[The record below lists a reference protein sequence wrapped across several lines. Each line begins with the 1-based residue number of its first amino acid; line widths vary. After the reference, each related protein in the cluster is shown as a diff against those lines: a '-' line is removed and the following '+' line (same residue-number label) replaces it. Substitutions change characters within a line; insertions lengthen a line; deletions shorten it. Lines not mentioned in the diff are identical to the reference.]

1 MSIGKAEYLRTLT
14 VSTLQNRSVP
24 VGTELDGSSPPS
36 IFIGSAG
43 YPKVYAGPL
52 ITPEH
57 GDTGIYD
64 TPESWIPAQKS
75 QEEIIGYRLSLVR
88 GKRLVET
95 TDIHSRFVSQL
106 QEIVLSDTSVESE
119 AAFLEIPTG
128 FSLSEEH
135 APFGPSASI
144 DTLSCEPV
152 RWNHHLERVFDDTD
166 LLARDAVINLHQEK
180 VPFSAIQ
187 KAFSAGTMGNGKK
200 RHLVPTR
207 WSITAV
213 DSTLADSLYNR
224 VKQFSPIDTWRVHE
238 FSSLH
243 NRYAIILTPTGW
255 QYEWTEAFIRVLGD
269 EKLVFSDSEIKRPKT
284 EYSSVGGC
292 YYSCKMAVLE
302 ALLKEQKQAGAI
314 VLREATEGYVPLG
327 VFNVRENVR
336 NAMLTRGKEFESF
349 KDAFSYVSGTMTLEP
364 EYFIKSGRL
373 LRSLMKEQQ
382 TRLSDFTSCKTEHS
396 DGDNYD
402 K

>member
-1 MSIGKAEYLRTLT
+1 MSLGKAEYLRTLT
-14 VSTLQNRSVP
+14 VSTLQSRSVP
-24 VGTELDGSSPPS
+24 IGTELDGSTPPS

-43 YPKVYAGPL
+43 YPKVFAGPL
-52 ITPEH
+52 IAPVH

-64 TPESWIPAQKS
+64 KPESWIPGQKS
-75 QEEIIGYRLSLVR
+75 QEEIISYRLNLIR

-95 TDIHSRFVSQL
+95 TDLNSRFTSQL
-106 QEIVLSDTSVESE
+106 QEIALSDTSVESE
-119 AAFLEIPTG
+119 AAFHEIPTG
-128 FSLSEEH
+128 FSLSEDH

-166 LLARDAVINLHQEK
+166 LRATEAVIRLHQDK
-180 VPFSAIQ
+180 LPFSTIQ

-213 DSTLADSLYNR
+213 DSTLANHLFNR

-243 NRYAIILTPTGW
+243 NKYAVILTPTGW
-255 QYEWTEAFIRVLGD
+255 QYEWTEAFIHVMGD
-269 EKLVFSDSEIKRPKT
+269 EELVFSDSEIKRPKT

-302 ALLKEQKQAGAI
+302 ALLREKKQAGAI

-336 NAMLTRGKEFESF
+336 NAMAVKGKEFETF
-349 KDAFSYVSGTMTLEP
+349 KDAFSYVSGTMTLPP
-364 EYFIKSGRL
+364 ERFIQSGRV
-373 LRSLMKEQQ
+373 LRSLLQEQQ
-382 TRLSDFTSCKTEHS
+382 TRLSDFFKTPCKNIEST
-396 DGDNYD
+396 DCP
-402 K
+402 

>member
-1 MSIGKAEYLRTLT
+1 MIRGKSEYLRTLT
-14 VSTLQNRSVP
+14 ASTQTSRSVP
-24 VGTELDGSSPPS
+24 IGTELEGSSPPS

-52 ITPEH
+52 IAPEQ
-57 GDTGIYD
+57 GDVRIYD
-64 TPESWIPAQKS
+64 MPESWIPAKKS
-75 QEEIIGYRLSLVR
+75 QEEIIEYRLGLVR
-88 GKRLVET
+88 GKRLVDVADVE
-95 TDIHSRFVSQL
+95 SRFVSQL
-106 QEIVLSDTSVESE
+106 QEIVLSDTSVASE
-119 AAFLEIPTG
+119 AAFEHVPTG

-135 APFGPSASI
+135 APYGPSAPI
-144 DTLSCEPV
+144 QRLACESV
-152 RWNHHLERVFDDTD
+152 RWNRDLERVFDDTD
-166 LLARDAVINLHQEK
+166 LMAKEAIITLHKEH

-187 KAFSAGTMGNGKK
+187 KAFSAGTMGRGTR

-213 DSTLADSLYNR
+213 DSTLADHLYHQ
-224 VKQFSPIDTWRVHE
+224 VKRYQPIDTWRVHE

-269 EKLVFSDSEIKRPKT
+269 EKLVFSDYETQRPKT

-302 ALLKEQKQAGAI
+302 ALERERRQAGAI

-336 NAMLTRGKEFESF
+336 HALREEGKEFESF
-349 KDAFSYVSGTMTLEP
+349 KDAFSYVSQSMTLEP
-364 EYFIKSGRL
+364 DYFVRSGRL
-373 LRSLMKEQQ
+373 LRSMVKDQQ
-382 TRLSDFTSCKTEHS
+382 TRLSDFR
-396 DGDNYD
+396 
-402 K
+402 

>member
-1 MSIGKAEYLRTLT
+1 MSVGKAEYLRTLT
-14 VSTLQNRSVP
+14 VSTLQSRSVP
-24 VGTELDGSSPPS
+24 IGTELDGSTPPS

-57 GDTGIYD
+57 GDTGKYD
-64 TPESWIPAQKS
+64 TPELWIPAQTS
-75 QEEIIGYRLSLVR
+75 QEEIIRYRLNLVR

-95 TDIHSRFVSQL
+95 GDISSRFVSQL

-119 AAFLEIPTG
+119 AAFREVPTG
-128 FSLSEEH
+128 FSLSEDH
-135 APFGPSASI
+135 APFGPSATI
-144 DTLSCEPV
+144 DKLSCDPV
-152 RWNHHLERVFDDTD
+152 RWNHRLEKVFDDTD
-166 LLARDAVINLHQEK
+166 LRATDAVIRLHQDK
-180 VPFSAIQ
+180 VPFSTIQ

-213 DSTLADSLYNR
+213 DSALANHLFNR
-224 VKQFSPIDTWRVHE
+224 VKQYSPIDTWRVHE

-243 NRYAIILTPTGW
+243 NRYAVILTPTGW

-269 EKLVFSDSEIKRPKT
+269 EELVFSDSEIKKPKA

-292 YYSCKMAVLE
+292 YYSCKMAILE
-302 ALLKEQKQAGAI
+302 ALLREQKQAGAI

-336 NAMLTRGKEFESF
+336 NAMAVKGKEFETF
-349 KDAFSYVSGTMTLEP
+349 KDAFSYVSDTMTLP
-364 EYFIKSGRL
+364 PDRFIKSGRV
-373 LRSLMKEQQ
+373 LRSLLQEQQ
-382 TRLSDFTSCKTEHS
+382 TRLSDFFKGPSSGKKNEELS
-396 DGDNYD
+396 
-402 K
+402 

>member
-14 VSTLQNRSVP
+14 VSTLQSRSVP
-24 VGTELDGSSPPS
+24 IGTELDGSSPPS

-43 YPKVYAGPL
+43 YPKVFAGPL

-57 GDTGIYD
+57 GDTGVYD

-75 QEEIIGYRLSLVR
+75 QEEIIGYRLGLVR

-119 AAFLEIPTG
+119 AAFLEVPTG
-128 FSLSEEH
+128 FSFSEEH

-144 DTLSCEPV
+144 DKLSCEPV
-152 RWNHHLERVFDDTD
+152 RWNHHLERAFDDTD
-166 LLARDAVINLHQEK
+166 LLARDAVINLHKEK
-180 VPFSAIQ
+180 VPFSSIQ

-213 DSTLADSLYNR
+213 DSTLANHLFHQVKKFSLMDS
-224 VKQFSPIDTWRVHE
+224 WRVHE

-243 NRYAIILTPTGW
+243 NRYAVILTPTGW

-269 EKLVFSDSEIKRPKT
+269 EELIFSDSEIKSPKT
-284 EYSSVGGC
+284 EYSTVGGC
-292 YYSCKMAVLE
+292 YYTCKMAILE
-302 ALLKEQKQAGAI
+302 ALLREQKQAGAI

-336 NAMLTRGKEFESF
+336 NAMLTKGLEFETF
-349 KDAFSYVSGTMTLEP
+349 KDAFSYASGKMTLKP
-364 EYFIKSGRL
+364 EQFITSGKL

-382 TRLSDFTSCKTEHS
+382 TRLSDFFSSQKPDVDEAEI
-396 DGDNYD
+396 
-402 K
+402 

>member
-1 MSIGKAEYLRTLT
+1 MSLGKTEYLRTLT
-14 VSTLQNRSVP
+14 TSTLQSRSVQ
-24 VGTELDGSSPPS
+24 VGTELDGSTPPS

-43 YPKVYAGPL
+43 YPKVFAGPL

-64 TPESWIPAQKS
+64 TPELWIPAHAS
-75 QEEIIGYRLSLVR
+75 QEEIIRYRLDLVR

-95 TDIHSRFVSQL
+95 TDIDSRFVSQL

-119 AAFLEIPTG
+119 VAFLEVPSG
-128 FSLSEEH
+128 FSFSEEH

-144 DTLSCEPV
+144 EKLSCEPV
-152 RWNHHLERVFDDTD
+152 RWNQHLERVFDDTD
-166 LLARDAVINLHQEK
+166 LLSRDAVVALHQNN
-180 VPFSAIQ
+180 VPFSTIQ
-187 KAFSAGTMGNGKK
+187 KAFSAGTMGARKN

-213 DSTLADSLYNR
+213 DTTLANHLFHK

-243 NRYAIILTPTGW
+243 NRYAVILTPTGW

-269 EKLVFSDSEIKRPKT
+269 EELIFSDSEIKRPKT

-302 ALLKEQKQAGAI
+302 ALLREQKQAGAI

-336 NAMLTRGKEFESF
+336 NAMLTKGREFETL
-349 KDAFSYVSGTMTLEP
+349 KDAFSHASGTMTLP
-364 EYFIKSGRL
+364 PDRFIKSGRL
-373 LRSLMKEQQ
+373 LQSLLKEQQ
-382 TRLSDFTSCKTEHS
+382 TRLSEFFPSAKPEIIE
-396 DGDNYD
+396 
-402 K
+402 KEL

>member
-1 MSIGKAEYLRTLT
+1 MNIGKAEYLRTLT
-14 VSTLQNRSVP
+14 VSTLKSRSVP
-24 VGTELDGSSPPS
+24 IGTELDGSSPPS

-57 GDTGIYD
+57 GDTVVYD
-64 TPESWIPAQKS
+64 TPELWIPGHKS
-75 QEEIIGYRLSLVR
+75 QEEIIRYRLNLVR
-88 GKRLVET
+88 GKRLVKT

-106 QEIVLSDTSVESE
+106 QEIALSDSSVESE
-119 AAFLEIPTG
+119 AAFHEVPTG
-128 FSLSEEH
+128 YSLSEEH
-135 APFGPSASI
+135 SPFGPSASI
-144 DTLSCEPV
+144 DKLSCEPV
-152 RWNHHLERVFDDTD
+152 RWNQKLEKAYDDTD
-166 LLARDAVINLHQEK
+166 LLARDAVIRLHCER

-187 KAFSAGTMGNGKK
+187 KAFSAGTMGNGKR

-213 DSTLADSLYNR
+213 DSTLADHLYNQ
-224 VKQFSPIDTWRVHE
+224 VKKFTTIDTWRVHE

-243 NRYAIILTPTGW
+243 NRYAVILTPTSW

-269 EKLVFSDSEIKRPKT
+269 EKVVFSDFEVKRPKI

-302 ALLKEQKQAGAI
+302 ALERERKQAGVI

-336 NAMLTRGKEFESF
+336 NAMLTNGKEFESF
-349 KDAFSYVSGTMTLEP
+349 KEAFAYASGNMTLEP
-364 EYFIKSGRL
+364 EFFVRSGRL
-373 LRSLMKEQQ
+373 LRGLLREQQ
-382 TRLSDFTSCKTEHS
+382 ARLSDFIPENLKK
-396 DGDNYD
+396 GDREEQ
-402 K
+402 

>member
-14 VSTLQNRSVP
+14 VSTLQSRSVP
-24 VGTELDGSSPPS
+24 IGTELDGSSPPS

-52 ITPEH
+52 ITPDH
-57 GDTGIYD
+57 GDTGVYD

-119 AAFLEIPTG
+119 AAFLEVPTG

-135 APFGPSASI
+135 APFGPSAPI
-144 DTLSCEPV
+144 ERLSCEPV
-152 RWNHHLERVFDDTD
+152 RWNHHLEQTFYDTD
-166 LLARDAVINLHQEK
+166 LPARDAVIALHRNW

-187 KAFSAGTMGNGKK
+187 KAFSAGTMGNGKN

-213 DSTLADSLYNR
+213 DSTLADHLYNQ
-224 VKQFSPIDTWRVHE
+224 VKTFSPIDTWRVHE

-243 NRYAIILTPTGW
+243 NRYAVILTPTGW
-255 QYEWTEAFIRVLGD
+255 QYEWTEAFIRVLGN

-302 ALLKEQKQAGAI
+302 ALLRERKQAGAI

-336 NAMLTRGKEFESF
+336 HAMLTKGKEFETF
-349 KDAFSYVSGTMTLEP
+349 KDAFSYVSGNMTLEP
-364 EYFIKSGRL
+364 ERFIRSGRL
-373 LRSLMKEQQ
+373 LRSLLKEQQ
-382 TRLSDFTSCKTEHS
+382 TRLSDFTLNKPKIS
-396 DGDNYD
+396 DEEQL
-402 K
+402 

>member
-1 MSIGKAEYLRTLT
+1 MSVGKAEYLRTLT
-14 VSTLQNRSVP
+14 VSTLQSRSVP
-24 VGTELDGSSPPS
+24 IGTELDGSTPPS

-57 GDTGIYD
+57 GDTGKYD
-64 TPESWIPAQKS
+64 TPELWIPAQTS
-75 QEEIIGYRLSLVR
+75 QEEIIRYRLNLVR

-95 TDIHSRFVSQL
+95 RDISSRFVSQL

-119 AAFLEIPTG
+119 AAFREVPTG
-128 FSLSEEH
+128 FSLSEDH
-135 APFGPSASI
+135 APFGPSATI
-144 DTLSCEPV
+144 DKLSCDPV
-152 RWNHHLERVFDDTD
+152 RWNHRLEKVFDDTD
-166 LLARDAVINLHQEK
+166 LRATDAVIRLHQDK
-180 VPFSAIQ
+180 VPFSTIQ

-213 DSTLADSLYNR
+213 DSALTNHLFNR
-224 VKQFSPIDTWRVHE
+224 VKQYSPIDTWRVHE

-243 NRYAIILTPTGW
+243 NRYAVILTPTGW

-269 EKLVFSDSEIKRPKT
+269 EELVFSDSEIKKPKA

-292 YYSCKMAVLE
+292 YYSCKMAILE
-302 ALLKEQKQAGAI
+302 ALLREQKQAGAI

-336 NAMLTRGKEFESF
+336 NAMAVKGREFETF
-349 KDAFSYVSGTMTLEP
+349 KDAFSYVSDTMTLP
-364 EYFIKSGRL
+364 PDRFIKSGRV
-373 LRSLMKEQQ
+373 LRSLLQEQQ
-382 TRLSDFTSCKTEHS
+382 TRLSDFFKGPSSGKKNEELS
-396 DGDNYD
+396 
-402 K
+402 